1 MTLETAIQ
9 LASEEAQAFQV
20 KVLVVQS
27 PNPDAMPFF
36 PCRQD
41 WHQGFGQDHQ
51 VKAEAYPNGK
61 VWKARN

>member
-9 LASEEAQAFQV
+9 LAKEEAQAFQV
-20 KVLVVQS
+20 KILVVES
-27 PNPDAMPFF
+27 PDPQAMRFF

-41 WHQGFGQDHQ
+41 WLEGFGQGHK

-61 VWKARN
+61 TWIPR